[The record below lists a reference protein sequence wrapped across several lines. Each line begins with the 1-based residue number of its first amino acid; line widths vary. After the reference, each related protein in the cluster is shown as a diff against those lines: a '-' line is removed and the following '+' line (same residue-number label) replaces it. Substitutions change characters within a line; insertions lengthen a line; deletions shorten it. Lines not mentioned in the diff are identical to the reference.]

1 MTNLRSLD
9 LNLLTV
15 FEAVYES
22 GSIVRAAE
30 RLALS
35 QSATSHAVTRLREAC
50 ADDLFVRVGQ
60 GIAPTQVAQR
70 IYPEIKRSLEGL
82 RRSLAEARG
91 FDPATS
97 TRRFRIAIPHPTGP
111 TWALALRAAA
121 VAVAPGVR
129 LEFDTRTTPSDLFEL
144 MRAGEL
150 DLAVD
155 WVPAQG
161 ERFVSRRL
169 FDDGLV
175 FVARTGH
182 PRATR
187 KMGSDALRAEGF
199 IRHRPRSGARSAA
212 VQQLLDAIDA
222 LDLDWVLSLSE
233 FLEVPYLVLTTDL
246 IGYMPMSL
254 WHAAQPSNLLQT
266 IDTPLPSLAIP
277 IFLLWHETRRA
288 DEGHLWLRDLVA
300 GTVIANSGRQQ
311 PTKVRDGR

>member
-15 FEAVYES
+15 FEAVYEA

-35 QSATSHAVTRLREAC
+35 QSATSHAVTRLRETC

-60 GIAPTQVAQR
+60 GIAPTPVAQR

-91 FDPATS
+91 FDPTTS
-97 TRRFRIAIPHPTGP
+97 TRRFRIAIPHPNGP
-111 TWALALRAAA
+111 AWGLALRAAA
-121 VAVAPGVR
+121 GAVATGVR
-129 LEFDTRTTPSDLFEL
+129 LEFDTRTAPSDLFEL
-144 MRAGEL
+144 MRTGEL

-161 ERFVSRRL
+161 ERFVCRRL

-175 FVARTGH
+175 FIARVGH
-182 PRATR
+182 PRATP
-187 KMGSDALRAEGF
+187 KMGRDALRAESF
-199 IRHRPRSGARSAA
+199 ARHWPRSGVRSAA
-212 VQQLLDAIDA
+212 VQQLHDALDS
-222 LDLDWVLSLSE
+222 LDLDWAISLSE

-246 IGYMPMSL
+246 IGYLPKSM
-254 WHAAQPSNLLQT
+254 WRQAQPIGFLQ
-266 IDTPLPSLAIP
+266 ILEMPVPQAAIP
-277 IFLLWHETRRA
+277 VFQLWHETRRT
-288 DEGHLWLRDLVA
+288 DEGHRWLRELVA
-300 GTVIANSGRQQ
+300 ATVIANA
-311 PTKVRDGR
+311 DG